1 VGVTARI
8 LIVEDDAAMQYAI
21 SHALESEGFAVDVA
35 GDGEAGLAAARGQDY
50 DVVLLDWMLPKL
62 SGIEVCRA
70 LRAES
75 AVPIIMLTAKGTE
88 VDRVLGLELGA
99 DDYVAKPFSTRELAS
114 RIRALMRRR
123 TLEQRRDRAVLAVG
137 GLALDPT
144 RHRVEVDGS
153 AVQLTPTEF
162 RLLALLASGPERVF
176 SRDEIMKHLWG
187 TVSFADRRNV
197 DVHIRNLRRKIEPD
211 ASQPQRLVTVR
222 GAGYQLLAV

>member
-1 VGVTARI
+1 MVAEPAPPPAHDEGALRRRPACFCRSSAIDSAQARGVGVTARI

-99 DDYVAKPFSTRELAS
+99 DDYVAKPFSARELAS
-114 RIRALMRRR
+114 RIRAVLRRGE
-123 TLEQRRDRAVLAVG
+123 LERSAGGATIRAGDVEIELASHKVTVG
-137 GLALDPT
+137 GRDV
-144 RHRVEVDGS
+144 R
-153 AVQLTPTEF
+153 LTPSE
-162 RLLALLASGPERVF
+162 
-176 SRDEIMKHLWG
+176 
-187 TVSFADRRNV
+187 
-197 DVHIRNLRRKIEPD
+197 
-211 ASQPQRLVTVR
+211 
-222 GAGYQLLAV
+222 